1 MILKIKTHTLIAKTD
16 LYYNRDD
23 LSIEGNED
31 EIFFTN
37 RQQKLTMTVKQQY
50 LVGVAEN
57 NGKRGNVNTFKGMMC

>member
-1 MILKIKTHTLIAKTD
+1 MVTKHCHFCGQLHSASRKGGPEK
-16 LYYNRDD
+16 
-23 LSIEGNED
+23 ED

-50 LVGVAEN
+50 LVGVAEY